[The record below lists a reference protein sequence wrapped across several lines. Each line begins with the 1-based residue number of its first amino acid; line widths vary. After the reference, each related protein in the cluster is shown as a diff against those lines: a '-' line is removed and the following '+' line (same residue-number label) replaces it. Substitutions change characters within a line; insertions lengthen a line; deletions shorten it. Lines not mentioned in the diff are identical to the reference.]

1 MMKVLLEH
9 QLRSFFHRI
18 ICYALL
24 NVIAKA
30 GWRGG
35 MGRIASRYIIACITA
50 RILRRNVGH
59 GLLAIGVWSKK
70 LREHKGML
78 VCRHLRL
85 QHSTVCMNASTAT
98 ADQAAWR

>member
-9 QLRSFFHRI
+9 QLRSFFHHI
-18 ICYALL
+18 ICNALL

-30 GWRGG
+30 GWHGG
-35 MGRIASRYIIACITA
+35 MGRTASRYIIAYITA

-70 LREHKGML
+70 LRKHKGML
-78 VCRHLRL
+78 VCRHLHL
-85 QHSTVCMNASTAT
+85 QHSAVCVNACTAT
-98 ADQAAWR
+98 ADEAAWH